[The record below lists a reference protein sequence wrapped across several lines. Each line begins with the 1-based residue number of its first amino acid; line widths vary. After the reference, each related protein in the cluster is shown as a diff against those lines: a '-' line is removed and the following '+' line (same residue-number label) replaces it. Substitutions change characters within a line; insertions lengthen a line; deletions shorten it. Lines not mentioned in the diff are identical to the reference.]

1 MKALLGLFLLSIAGM
16 SFAGETCTYVIKDRY
31 GYEYENHTRYSSY
44 SRDAACSDASW
55 ACSTAL
61 SNARAQGRYYDANCE
76 MKYDGP
82 NNPRPPYPP
91 TTVVSCTT
99 DLVDWYGSIIRSFS
113 GTGYNQSEA
122 CRQSDQFCQYE
133 LQRGD
138 SNGRR
143 CVTRGNGG
151 GGYPN
156 PPRPPRETTESC
168 TANRYDPAGF
178 FIQSYNASHTGPVG
192 TDVRGQAC
200 RKAID
205 YCSREIRGR
214 QTCRL

>member
-1 MKALLGLFLLSIAGM
+1 MKALLGLFLLTIASV

-31 GYEYENHTRYSSY
+31 GYEYENHTRYSY
-44 SRDAACSDASW
+44 SKDAACSDASW
-55 ACSTAL
+55 SCNTAL

-82 NNPRPPYPP
+82 VNPRPPFPP
-91 TTVVSCTT
+91 VQTVMCTT
-99 DLVDWYGSIIRSFS
+99 DLVDWYGNTIRSFS
-113 GTGYNQSEA
+113 GRGNSEWEA
-122 CRQSDQFCQYE
+122 CGQSDEFCRYE

-143 CVTRGNGG
+143 CVTRGTG

-168 TANRYDPAGF
+168 TANRHDPAGY
-178 FIQSYNASHTGPVG
+178 FIQSYTATHTGPIG
-192 TDVRGQAC
+192 SDVRGEAC
-200 RKAID
+200 RKALN
-205 YCSREIRGR
+205 YCSYDIRGR